1 MSSMTDVVFLLLIF
15 FMLTANVPTALDLL
29 LPQAK
34 GKATHTQPISVTI
47 TENLDY
53 FVNDEPIAK
62 EQLEAV
68 LQKALQGQETPT
80 LILRAQERIALKEA
94 VTVMDIANSNQYK
107 LILAV
112 RPQ

>member
-1 MSSMTDVVFLLLIF
+1 MTDVVFLLLIF
-15 FMLTANVPTALDLL
+15 FMLTANAPKALDLL

-34 GKATHTQPISVTI
+34 GKATHTQPVSVTI
-47 TENLDY
+47 TKELDY
-53 FVNDEPIAK
+53 FVNDEPIDKA
-62 EQLEAV
+62 QLEAA

-80 LILRAQERIALKEA
+80 LMLRAQESVALKEA